1 MLFHSQRRVLE
12 YIEDNVMCDNYKEN
26 FERDLFD
33 WLNFYEKEE
42 YEYIVMNMLSIY
54 IDTNMYIYTDL
65 SIYADRLQSM
75 TSEEKENILK
85 IAYNTI
91 QKIHCLKGLDQDVMN
106 SMIEQ
111 LIKRG
116 LSM

>member
-12 YIEDNVMCDNYKEN
+12 YIEDNVMCDNYQEN

-42 YEYIVMNMLSIY
+42 YEYILMNMLSIY
-54 IDTNMYIYTDL
+54 IDTYMYIYTDML
-65 SIYADRLQSM
+65 KSI
-75 TSEEKENILK
+75 TTEEKENILK

-91 QKIHCLKGLDQDVMN
+91 QKIHTLKGLEQDLMN

-116 LSM
+116 FCM